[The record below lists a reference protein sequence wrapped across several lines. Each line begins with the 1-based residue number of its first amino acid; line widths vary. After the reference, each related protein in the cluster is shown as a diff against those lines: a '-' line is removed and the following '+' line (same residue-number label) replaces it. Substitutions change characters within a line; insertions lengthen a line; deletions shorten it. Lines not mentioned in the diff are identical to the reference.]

1 MLRMDQVYVIR
12 HKVLVEHDSISS
24 VARELGISRNT
35 VSKYLQTSEPVRK
48 PGTASRPRPVT
59 DIIAPRID
67 EILSE
72 WAGRVTPKQRIT
84 GTRIHRQLLKDGYQ
98 TGITVVRDYLREKHR
113 RAAEVFIPL
122 VHHPGEEGQFD
133 FFDVDVE
140 EDGVFR
146 KAWKLVLRLPYS
158 GRDFVGLYDSCDQLS
173 FLDGHVRAA
182 ARFNG
187 LPRRIIYDNLSA
199 AVKRRVGLLP
209 ELTDRFKALIS
220 HYLFEPCF
228 ARPGEGHDKGSVE
241 ARGKGLRLQH
251 LTPVPR
257 GKSLPEMS
265 SKLLSEVEISWRQR
279 VQKDGRRCRDLW
291 EKEQAKLLPLPE
303 RPFEARKTLLVPV
316 SSKSTVQIGAA
327 TYSVPSGWAR
337 LEATAY
343 VGVEDIRLVCR
354 GETEVVPKQRQGGK
368 RISYRHYLPELA
380 RKPQAVRQVA
390 PELVEELGEPYGRL
404 WSLLVGRYGSK
415 EASRVL
421 SRVLGAVVDH
431 GSETVAEALEAAMD
445 AGRCD
450 LLAMAG
456 KIRQAE
462 TMVEVPA
469 ALRSYEI
476 EAGSP
481 ADYDVLLQGGVQ

>member
-1 MLRMDQVYVIR
+1 MLRMDKVFVIR
-12 HKVLVEHDSISS
+12 HKVLVEHRSIRS
-24 VARELGISRNT
+24 VARELGVSRNT
-35 VSKYLQTSEPVRK
+35 VSKYLQASEPTHK
-48 PGTASRPRPVT
+48 PGVPRPRPVT
-59 DIIAPRID
+59 DKIAPRID

-84 GTRIHRQLLKDGYQ
+84 GGRIHRQLLKENYQ
-98 TGITVVRDYLREKHR
+98 TGITVVRDYLREKRR

-122 VHHPGEEGQFD
+122 VHHPGEEGQLD
-133 FFDVDVE
+133 FFDVTVE
-140 EDGVFR
+140 EDGDSHR
-146 KAWKLVLRLPYS
+146 AWKLLLHLPYS
-158 GRDFVGLYDSCDQLS
+158 GRDFIWLYDCCDQLS

-182 ARFNG
+182 AHFNG
-187 LPRRIIYDNLSA
+187 LPQRIVYDNLTA
-199 AVKRRVGLLP
+199 AVKRRVGLTP
-209 ELTDRFKALIS
+209 ELTERFKALVS

-257 GKSLPEMS
+257 GNSLSEIS
-265 SKLLSEVEISWRQR
+265 SALLSEVEAAWQGR
-279 VQKDGRRCRDLW
+279 VQRDGRRCWDLW
-291 EKEQAKLLPLPE
+291 QEELAKLLPLPE
-303 RPFEARKTLLVPV
+303 RPFEARKTVLVSV

-343 VGVEDIRLVCR
+343 MGVEDIRLVCR
-354 GETEVVPKQRQGGK
+354 GETEVVPRQRRGGK
-368 RISYRHYLPELA
+368 RIRYRHYLPELA

-390 PELVEELGEPYGRL
+390 PELVAELGEPYGRL
-404 WSLLVGRYGSK
+404 WSLLVGRYGSR
-415 EASRVL
+415 EAARVL

-431 GSETVAEALEAAMD
+431 GSQTVAEALEAALE

-450 LLAMAG
+450 LLALAG
-456 KIRQAE
+456 RIQQANV
-462 TMVEVPA
+462 TIEVPA

-481 ADYDVLLQGGVQ
+481 ADYDVLLRGGVR

>member
-1 MLRMDQVYVIR
+1 MLRMDKVFVIR
-12 HKVLVEHDSISS
+12 HKVLVEHRSIRS
-24 VARELGISRNT
+24 VARELGVSRNT

-48 PGTASRPRPVT
+48 PGSAPRPRPVT
-59 DIIAPRID
+59 DKIAPRID
-67 EILSE
+67 EILNE

-84 GTRIHRQLLKDGYQ
+84 GSRIHRQLIKENYQ
-98 TGITVVRDYLREKHR
+98 TGITVVRDYLREKRR

-122 VHHPGEEGQFD
+122 VHRPGEEGQFD

-146 KAWKLVLRLPYS
+146 KAWKLVLHLPYS
-158 GRDFVGLYDSCDQLS
+158 GRDFVWLYDSCDQLS

-182 ARFNG
+182 AHFQG
-187 LPRRIIYDNLSA
+187 LPRRIVYDNLSA

-209 ELTDRFKALIS
+209 ELTDRFKALVS

-257 GKSLPEMS
+257 GKSLAEMS
-265 SKLLSEVEISWRQR
+265 SALLGEVEAAWRKRIQR
-279 VQKDGRRCRDLW
+279 DGRRCCDLW
-291 EKEQAKLLPLPE
+291 QEEQERLLPLPE
-303 RPFEARKTLLVPV
+303 RPFEARKTLLVQV

-327 TYSVPSGWAR
+327 TYSVSSGWAR

-343 VGVEDIRLVCR
+343 VGVQDVRLVCR
-354 GETEVVPKQRQGGK
+354 GETEVFPRQRRGSK

-390 PELVEELGEPYGRL
+390 PELVAELGEPYGRL
-404 WSLLVGRYGSK
+404 WSLLVGSYGSK
-415 EASRVL
+415 EAARVL

-431 GSETVAEALEAAMD
+431 GSETVAEALEAALD

-456 KIRQAE
+456 RLQK
-462 TMVEVPA
+462 TSTVVEVPA

-476 EAGSP
+476 EAVSP
-481 ADYDVLLQGGVQ
+481 ADYDILLRGGVR

>member
-1 MLRMDQVYVIR
+1 MLRMDKVYVIR
-12 HKVLVEHDSISS
+12 HKVLVERLSGRS
-24 VARELGISRNT
+24 VARELGVSRNT

-48 PGTASRPRPVT
+48 PEAATRPRPVT
-59 DIIAPRID
+59 DKIAPRID

-98 TGITVVRDYLREKHR
+98 TGITVVRDYLREKR
-113 RAAEVFIPL
+113 RRSAEVFIPL
-122 VHHPGEEGQFD
+122 VHHPGEEGQCD

-158 GRDFVGLYDSCDQLS
+158 GRDFVRLYDSCDQLS

-182 ARFNG
+182 AHFNG
-187 LPRRIIYDNLSA
+187 LPRRIVYDNLSA

-209 ELTDRFKALIS
+209 ELTDRFKALVS

-257 GKSLPEMS
+257 GHSLAEMS
-265 SKLLSEVEISWRQR
+265 SALISEVEAVWRER
-279 VQKDGRRCRDLW
+279 VQRNGRRCWDLW
-291 EKEQAKLLPLPE
+291 REEEAKLLPLPE

-316 SSKSTVQIGAA
+316 SSKSTVQIEGA
-327 TYSVPSGWAR
+327 TYSVSSGWAR

-354 GETEVVPKQRQGGK
+354 GETEVVPRQRRGGK

-390 PELVEELGEPYGRL
+390 PELVAELGEPYGRL
-404 WSLLVGRYGSK
+404 WSLLVGRYGSR
-415 EASRVL
+415 EAGRVL

-431 GSETVAEALEAAMD
+431 GSETVAEALEAALD

-456 KIRQAE
+456 RIRQAE
-462 TMVEVPA
+462 TVVEVPA

-481 ADYDVLLQGGVQ
+481 ADYDVLLRGGVR

>member
-1 MLRMDQVYVIR
+1 MLRMDKVYIIR

-24 VARELGISRNT
+24 VARELSISRNT

-48 PGTASRPRPVT
+48 PEATPRRRPVT
-59 DIIAPRID
+59 DKIAPRID

-72 WAGRVTPKQRIT
+72 WSGRVTPKQRIT
-84 GTRIHRQLLKDGYQ
+84 GTRIHRQLIKEGYQ
-98 TGITVVRDYLREKHR
+98 TGITVVRDYLREKRR

-140 EDGVFR
+140 EDGVFH
-146 KAWKLVLRLPYS
+146 KGWKLVLRLPYS
-158 GRDFVGLYDSCDQLS
+158 GRDFIRLYDSCDQLS

-182 ARFNG
+182 AHFQG
-187 LPRRIIYDNLSA
+187 MPQRIVYDNLSV

-209 ELTDRFKALIS
+209 ELTERFKALVS

-257 GKSLPEMS
+257 GNSLGEMS
-265 SKLLSEVEISWRQR
+265 SVLLGEVEAAWRQR
-279 VQKDGRRCRDLW
+279 VRQDGRRCWDLW
-291 EKEQAKLLPLPE
+291 QEERRKLLPLPE
-303 RPFEARKTLLVPV
+303 SPFEARKTLLVPV
-316 SSKSTVQIGAA
+316 SSKSTVQIEGA
-327 TYSVPSGWAR
+327 TYSVSSGWAR

-354 GETEVVPKQRQGGK
+354 GETEVVPKQRRGGK

-390 PELVEELGEPYGRL
+390 PELVAELGEPYGRL

-415 EASRVL
+415 EAGRVL

-431 GSETVAEALEAAMD
+431 GSETVAEALEAALE

-456 KIRQAE
+456 RLRQAE

-469 ALRSYEI
+469 ALQSYEI

-481 ADYDVLLQGGVQ
+481 SDYDVLLQGGVR

>member
-1 MLRMDQVYVIR
+1 MLRMEKVYVIR
-12 HKVLVEHDSISS
+12 HKVLVERRSGRS
-24 VARELGISRNT
+24 VARELGVSRNT
-35 VSKYLQTSEPVRK
+35 ISKYLQTSEPVRK
-48 PGTASRPRPVT
+48 PGAAPRPRPVT
-59 DIIAPRID
+59 DKIAPRID

-84 GTRIHRQLLKDGYQ
+84 GSRIHRQLLKDNYQ
-98 TGITVVRDYLREKHR
+98 VGVTVVRDYIREKRR

-158 GRDFVGLYDSCDQLS
+158 GRDFVRLYDSCDQLS

-182 ARFNG
+182 AHFNG
-187 LPRRIIYDNLSA
+187 LPQRIVYDNLSA
-199 AVKRRVGLLP
+199 AVKRRVGILP
-209 ELTDRFKALIS
+209 ELTDRFKALVS

-257 GKSLPEMS
+257 GKSLAEMS
-265 SKLLSEVEISWRQR
+265 SALLSEVEAAWRKRIQR
-279 VQKDGRRCRDLW
+279 DGRRCCDLW
-291 EKEQAKLLPLPE
+291 QEEQERLLPLPE

-327 TYSVPSGWAR
+327 TYSVSSGWAR

-354 GETEVVPKQRQGGK
+354 GETEVVPRQRRGGK
-368 RISYRHYLPELA
+368 RISYLHYLPELA

-390 PELVEELGEPYGRL
+390 PELVAELGEPYGRL
-404 WSLLVGRYGSK
+404 WSLLVGRYGAR
-415 EASRVL
+415 EAARVL

-431 GSETVAEALEAAMD
+431 GSPTVAEALEAALD

-456 KIRQAE
+456 RLQQASAV
-462 TMVEVPA
+462 VEVPA

-481 ADYDVLLQGGVQ
+481 ADYDVLLRGGVR

>member
-1 MLRMDQVYVIR
+1 MLRMDKIYVIR
-12 HKVLVEHDSISS
+12 HKVLIEHDSISS

-48 PGTASRPRPVT
+48 PETARRPRPVT
-59 DIIAPRID
+59 DKIAPRID
-67 EILSE
+67 EILNE

-84 GTRIHRQLLKDGYQ
+84 GSRIHRQLLKENYQ
-98 TGITVVRDYLREKHR
+98 VGITVVRDYLREKRR

-182 ARFNG
+182 AHFNG
-187 LPRRIIYDNLSA
+187 LPRRIVYDNLSS

-209 ELTDRFKALIS
+209 ELTERFQALVS

-228 ARPGEGHDKGSVE
+228 TRPGEGHDKGSVE

-257 GKSLPEMS
+257 GKSLAEMS
-265 SKLLSEVEISWRQR
+265 SALLGEVEAAWRKRIQR
-279 VQKDGRRCRDLW
+279 DGRRCYDLW
-291 EKEQAKLLPLPE
+291 QEEQERLLPLPE

-327 TYSVPSGWAR
+327 TYSVSSGWAR

-354 GETEVVPKQRQGGK
+354 DETEVVPKQRRGGK
-368 RISYRHYLPELA
+368 RINYRHYLPELA

-390 PELVEELGEPYGRL
+390 PELVAELGEPYGRL
-404 WSLLVGRYGSK
+404 WSLLIGRYGAK
-415 EASRVL
+415 EAGRVL

-431 GSETVAEALEAAMD
+431 GSETVAEALEAALD

-456 KIRQAE
+456 RLQKAN
-462 TMVEVPA
+462 TVVEVPM

-481 ADYDVLLQGGVQ
+481 ADYDVLLRGGVR

>member
-1 MLRMDQVYVIR
+1 MLRMDKVYVIR
-12 HKVLVEHDSISS
+12 HKVLVECHSIRS
-24 VARELGISRNT
+24 VARELDVSRNT

-48 PGTASRPRPVT
+48 PGAAPRPRPVT
-59 DIIAPRID
+59 DKIAPRID

-84 GTRIHRQLLKDGYQ
+84 GSRIHRQLLKENYQ
-98 TGITVVRDYLREKHR
+98 TGITVVRDYLREKRR

-140 EDGVFR
+140 EDGIFR

-158 GRDFVGLYDSCDQLS
+158 GRDYVRLYDSCDQLS

-182 ARFNG
+182 AHFNG
-187 LPRRIIYDNLSA
+187 LPQRIVYDNHSA

-209 ELTDRFKALIS
+209 ELTDRFKALVS

-257 GKSLPEMS
+257 GKSLAEMS
-265 SKLLSEVEISWRQR
+265 SALLGEVERSWLERIQR
-279 VQKDGRRCRDLW
+279 DGRRCWDLW
-291 EKEQAKLLPLPE
+291 QEEKERLLPLPE

-316 SSKSTVQIGAA
+316 SSKATVQIEAA
-327 TYSVPSGWAR
+327 TYSVSSGWAR

-354 GETEVVPKQRQGGK
+354 GETEVVSRQRRGGK

-390 PELVEELGEPYGRL
+390 PELVAEMGEPYGKL
-404 WSLLVGRYGSK
+404 WSLLVGRYGSR
-415 EASRVL
+415 EAGRVL

-431 GSETVAEALEAAMD
+431 GSEIVAEALEVALE

-456 KIRQAE
+456 RLQQAS
-462 TMVEVPA
+462 TVVEVPA

-481 ADYDVLLQGGVQ
+481 ADYDVLLRGGVR

>member
-1 MLRMDQVYVIR
+1 MLRMDKVYVIR
-12 HKVLVEHDSISS
+12 HKVLVEHRSIRS
-24 VARELGISRNT
+24 VAHELDVSRNT
-35 VSKYLQTSEPVRK
+35 VSKYLQASEPIRK
-48 PGTASRPRPVT
+48 PAIPRPRPVT
-59 DIIAPRID
+59 DKIAPRID
-67 EILSE
+67 DILSE
-72 WAGRVTPKQRIT
+72 WSGRLTPKQRIT

-98 TGITVVRDYLREKHR
+98 TGITVVRDYLREKRR

-122 VHHPGEEGQFD
+122 VHHAGEEGQFD
-133 FFDVDVE
+133 YFDVTVE
-140 EDGVFR
+140 EGGDFR
-146 KAWKLVLRLPYS
+146 RIWKLVLHLPYS
-158 GRDFVGLYDSCDQLS
+158 ERDFTWLYDSCDQLS
-173 FLDGHVRAA
+173 FLDGHVKAA
-182 ARFNG
+182 AYFHG

-199 AVKRRVGLLP
+199 AVKHRVGLLP
-209 ELTDRFKALIS
+209 ELTDRFKALVS

-257 GKSLPEMS
+257 GNSLAEMS
-265 SKLLSEVEISWRQR
+265 TTLLNEVDTAWRQR
-279 VQKDGRRCRDLW
+279 IRRDGRRCWDLW
-291 EKEQAKLLPLPE
+291 QEEQANLLSLPE
-303 RPFEARKTLLVPV
+303 RPFEARKTVLVPV

-327 TYSVPSGWAR
+327 IYSVPSGWAR

-354 GETEVVPKQRQGGK
+354 GETEVVPRQRRGGK

-390 PELVEELGEPYGRL
+390 PELVAELGEPYGRL
-404 WSLLVGRYGSK
+404 WSLLVGRYGAR
-415 EASRVL
+415 EAARVL

-431 GSETVAEALEAAMD
+431 GSPKVAEALEAALD

-450 LLAMAG
+450 LLALSRR
-456 KIRQAE
+456 IQQE
-462 TMVEVPA
+462 TPIVEVPA
-469 ALRSYEI
+469 ALQSYEI

-481 ADYDVLLQGGVQ
+481 ADYDVLLLGGTR

>member
-1 MLRMDQVYVIR
+1 MLRMEKVYVIR
-12 HKVLVEHDSISS
+12 HKVLVERRRGRS
-24 VARELGISRNT
+24 VARELGVSRNT
-35 VSKYLQTSEPVRK
+35 ISKYLQTSEPVRK
-48 PGTASRPRPVT
+48 PGAAPRPRPVT
-59 DIIAPRID
+59 DKIAPRID

-84 GTRIHRQLLKDGYQ
+84 GSRIHRQLLKDNYQ
-98 TGITVVRDYLREKHR
+98 VGVTVVRDYIREKRR

-158 GRDFVGLYDSCDQLS
+158 GRDFVRLYDSCDQLS

-182 ARFNG
+182 AHFNG
-187 LPRRIIYDNLSA
+187 LPQRIVYDNLSA
-199 AVKRRVGLLP
+199 AVKRRVGILP
-209 ELTDRFKALIS
+209 ELTDRFKALVS

-257 GKSLPEMS
+257 GKSLAEMS
-265 SKLLSEVEISWRQR
+265 SALLSEVEAAWRKRIQR
-279 VQKDGRRCRDLW
+279 DGRRCCDLW
-291 EKEQAKLLPLPE
+291 QEEQERLLPLPE

-327 TYSVPSGWAR
+327 TYSVSSGWAR

-354 GETEVVPKQRQGGK
+354 GETEVVPRQRRGGK
-368 RISYRHYLPELA
+368 RISYLHYLPELA

-390 PELVEELGEPYGRL
+390 PELVAELGEPYGRL
-404 WSLLVGRYGSK
+404 WSLLVGRYGAR
-415 EASRVL
+415 EAARVL

-431 GSETVAEALEAAMD
+431 GSPTVAEALEAALD

-456 KIRQAE
+456 RLQQASAV
-462 TMVEVPA
+462 VEVPA

-481 ADYDVLLQGGVQ
+481 ADYDVLLRGGVR

>member
-1 MLRMDQVYVIR
+1 MLRMDKVYVIR
-12 HKVLVEHDSISS
+12 HKVLVEHHSISS
-24 VARELGISRNT
+24 VAHELGVSRNT
-35 VSKYLQTSEPVRK
+35 VSKYLHKSEPIRR
-48 PGTASRPRPVT
+48 PDTTPRPRPVT
-59 DIIAPRID
+59 DKVAPRID
-67 EILSE
+67 ELLSE

-84 GTRIHRQLLKDGYQ
+84 GSRVHRQLRKENYQ
-98 TGITVVRDYLREKHR
+98 VGITVVRDYLREKRR

-133 FFDVDVE
+133 FFDVEVE
-140 EDGVFR
+140 EDGDLR

-158 GRDFVGLYDSCDQLS
+158 GRDFVWLYDSCDQLS
-173 FLDGHVRAA
+173 FLDGHVKAA
-182 ARFNG
+182 TYFDG
-187 LPRRIIYDNLSA
+187 LPHRIVYDNLSA
-199 AVKRRVGLLP
+199 AVKRRVGLAP
-209 ELTDRFKALIS
+209 KLTERFQALLS

-228 ARPGEGHDKGSVE
+228 TRPGEGHDKGSVE

-257 GKSLPEMS
+257 GRSLAEMS
-265 SKLLSEVEISWRQR
+265 SALLNEVEAVWRER
-279 VQKDGRRCRDLW
+279 VQRDGRRCWDLW
-291 EKEQAKLLPLPE
+291 QEERAKLLSLPE
-303 RPFEARKTLLVPV
+303 RPFDARKKLLVSI
-316 SSKSTVQIGAA
+316 SSKSTVQMEGA
-327 TYSVPSGWAR
+327 TYSVSSGWAR

-354 GETEVVPKQRQGGK
+354 GETEVIPRQRRGGK

-390 PELVEELGEPYGRL
+390 PELVAELGEPYGRL
-404 WSLLVGRYGSK
+404 WSLLVGRYGSR
-415 EASRVL
+415 EAARVL
-421 SRVLGAVVDH
+421 SRVLGAMVDH
-431 GSETVAEALEAAMD
+431 GSQTVAEALEAAME

-456 KIRQAE
+456 RIQE
-462 TMVEVPA
+462 TSTVVEVPA

-481 ADYDVLLQGGVQ
+481 TDYDVLLRGGVR

>member
-1 MLRMDQVYVIR
+1 MLRMEQVYVIR
-12 HKVLVEHDSISS
+12 HKVLVDHDSISS

-48 PGTASRPRPVT
+48 PEATRRPWPVT

-84 GTRIHRQLLKDGYQ
+84 GTRIHRQLLKENCQ
-98 TGITVVRDYLREKHR
+98 VGITVVRDYLREKR
-113 RAAEVFIPL
+113 RRSAEVFIPL

-140 EDGVFR
+140 EGGVFR

-187 LPRRIIYDNLSA
+187 LPRRIVYDNLSS

-209 ELTDRFKALIS
+209 ELTERFKALVS

-241 ARGKGLRLQH
+241 ARGKGLKLQH

-257 GKSLPEMS
+257 GKSLAEMS
-265 SKLLSEVEISWRQR
+265 SALISKVEETWRQR
-279 VQKDGRRCRDLW
+279 VRQDGRRCWDLW
-291 EKEQAKLLPLPE
+291 QEERVKLLPLPE

-327 TYSVPSGWAR
+327 TYSVPSGWASQKPQR
-337 LEATAY
+337 MLASRILSSCAAVRRKCFHAKDVAASASVTAITSRSWRGSPKRCARWRRSWWRNWASPTAGCGLSWWAATAP
-343 VGVEDIRLVCR
+343 G
-354 GETEVVPKQRQGGK
+354 RQGGCCPGYWGQW
-368 RISYRHYLPELA
+368 STTA
-380 RKPQAVRQVA
+380 RRRSPKPLR
-390 PELVEELGEPYGRL
+390 RL
-404 WSLLVGRYGSK
+404 WMPD
-415 EASRVL
+415 
-421 SRVLGAVVDH
+421 AV
-431 GSETVAEALEAAMD
+431 TFW
-445 AGRCD
+445 
-450 LLAMAG
+450 
-456 KIRQAE
+456 
-462 TMVEVPA
+462 P
-469 ALRSYEI
+469 
-476 EAGSP
+476 
-481 ADYDVLLQGGVQ
+481 

>member
-1 MLRMDQVYVIR
+1 MLRMDKVYVIR

-24 VARELGISRNT
+24 VAREMGVSRNT
-35 VSKYLQTSEPVRK
+35 VSKYLQTSEPVRN
-48 PGTASRPRPVT
+48 PGVPRSRPVT
-59 DIIAPRID
+59 DKVVPRID

-84 GTRIHRQLLKDGYQ
+84 GSLIHRQLRKEGYQ
-98 TGITVVRDYLREKHR
+98 VGITVVRDYLRERRR

-133 FFDVDVE
+133 FFDVEVE

-146 KAWKLVLRLPYS
+146 KAWKLLLRLPYS
-158 GRDFVGLYDSCDQLS
+158 GRDFVRLYDSCDQLS

-182 ARFNG
+182 AHFQG
-187 LPRRIIYDNLSA
+187 LPHRIIYDNLSA

-209 ELTDRFKALIS
+209 QLTERFQALVS

-241 ARGKGLRLQH
+241 SRGKGLRLQH

-257 GKSLPEMS
+257 GKSLAEMS
-265 SKLLSEVEISWRQR
+265 SALLNEVELAWYER
-279 VQKDGRRCRDLW
+279 VNRDGCRCWDLW
-291 EKEQAKLLPLPE
+291 QEEKAKLLPLPE

-327 TYSVPSGWAR
+327 TYSVSSGWAR

-343 VGVEDIRLVCR
+343 VGVEDIKLVCR
-354 GETEVVPKQRQGGK
+354 GETEVVPRQRRGGK

-390 PELVEELGEPYGRL
+390 PELVAELGEPYGRL
-404 WSLLVGRYGSK
+404 WSLMVGRYGSK
-415 EASRVL
+415 EAARVL

-431 GSETVAEALEAAMD
+431 GSPMVAEALEAAMN

-456 KIRQAE
+456 NLQQASE
-462 TMVEVPA
+462 VVEVPA

-481 ADYDVLLQGGVQ
+481 ADYDVLLQGGAR